1 MPPVFLSVV
10 IPAYN
15 EQARIIGTLE
25 QVLDF
30 LNAWDRTWE
39 VVIADDGST
48 DDTARLIDDF
58 AANSPGVRRLSL
70 PHRGKGWAVMNG
82 MLAAEGEYR
91 LLCDAD

>member
-48 DDTARLIDDF
+48 DDTARLIDHF
-58 AANSPGVRRLSL
+58 AANSPG
-70 PHRGKGWAVMNG
+70 AVSYTH
-82 MLAAEGEYR
+82 LRAHET
-91 LLCDAD
+91 